1 MPLVNF
7 EDSLR
12 TRSSQFA
19 HLVEVVLHVV
29 LAILLALG
37 AAAAVVAACS
47 TAWQGFRE
55 SGVLTDAQHVL
66 DRLLVV
72 LIFIEILHTVR
83 LSIRSETLIMEPFL
97 IVGLIA
103 SVRRVLVITLQAAV
117 QEGQPQ
123 AQAA

>member
-37 AAAAVVAACS
+37 AAAAVVAACT

-55 SGVLTDAQHVL
+55 SGMLTDAACSRPAAGGV
-66 DRLLVV
+66 D
-72 LIFIEILHTVR
+72 LHRDPSHGPAFDSFGNSSQTY
-83 LSIRSETLIMEPFL
+83 LKFSD
-97 IVGLIA
+97 
-103 SVRRVLVITLQAAV
+103 QAT
-117 QEGQPQ
+117 
-123 AQAA
+123 